1 MLMQVRHHM
10 HQNFKIFN
18 LWLIFDVGDVADWYR
33 YSCWLLPGGHWSSS
47 PTPYLGPQSIYGRDQ
62 LFFGLIHL
70 LAKSRVYGHKSRQ
83 PRTTACVALW
93 ALEFQTCHPILWSK
107 PRMELDHDSSC
118 RWWKFSSLQL
128 ESKTVHGSMQR
139 VSGEPLYKRN
149 PIR

>member
-1 MLMQVRHHM
+1 MLMQTFRVQHHM
-10 HQNFKIFN
+10 HQNLKI
-18 LWLIFDVGDVADWYR
+18 LGWY
-33 YSCWLLPGGHWSSS
+33 LMLAMLPIDTDTVVDCSPVVIGHPPHSISLAPIYIWARAALFVSFI
-47 PTPYLGPQSIYGRDQ
+47 YWQSQGYMVTNHASQER
-62 LFFGLIHL
+62 LPVFF
-70 LAKSRVYGHKSRQ
+70 
-83 PRTTACVALW
+83 LW
-93 ALEFQTCHPILWSK
+93 ALEFQACHPILWSK